1 VCLGLSNAFRCESW
15 EGEGTIAEL
24 TELRGVYPLLSES
37 ERAEGLEGHTGAV
50 LRLLQETDSDQVPS
64 GNYTDVPT

>member
-1 VCLGLSNAFRCESW
+1 MKGDAAMAAVVCLGLSNTFRCESW

-37 ERAEGLEGHTGAV
+37 
-50 LRLLQETDSDQVPS
+50 
-64 GNYTDVPT
+64 